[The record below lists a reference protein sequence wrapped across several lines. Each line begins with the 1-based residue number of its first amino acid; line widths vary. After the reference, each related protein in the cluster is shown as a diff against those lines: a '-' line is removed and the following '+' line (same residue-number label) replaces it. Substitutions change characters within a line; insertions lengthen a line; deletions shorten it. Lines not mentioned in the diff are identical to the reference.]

1 MQPGTGTSGTLNTNF
16 RICGAVFSAGAS
28 PQTAQATACSYTTP
42 FKIGV
47 HFDEEVSYLLPNY
60 FVIIFYCLIFKE
72 SISAAPIASPN
83 LNKMENDPAATNGA
97 GFGYSGFWL
106 NYWQNSC

>member
-1 MQPGTGTSGTLNTNF
+1 MLCIKGSLGPAQTGAIGAQCTGITTQPNAAGNGDYLEIANLQPGTGTSGTLNTNF

-47 HFDEEVSYLLPNY
+47 HFDEEVCC
-60 FVIIFYCLIFKE
+60 F
-72 SISAAPIASPN
+72 IA
-83 LNKMENDPAATNGA
+83 
-97 GFGYSGFWL
+97 
-106 NYWQNSC
+106 